1 MKVKFSQ
8 RPNKSYIHSPPS
20 MNTLFL
26 FLEKAGSLPVYKNNN
41 QRQIFPLYT
50 K

>member
-8 RPNKSYIHSPPS
+8 KTNKSYIHSPI

-26 FLEKAGSLPVYKNNN
+26 FLEKAGSFPVYKNNN